1 MKQKCAKEAAK
12 MIKDNMI
19 VGFGGGSTVS
29 YLIEEIACSNKKVFA
44 VTPSMDT
51 EEICLAH
58 NIQVLPLSTISEI
71 DIAFDGCDEVD
82 VNLNAIK
89 SCGGIHSRE
98 KIVAAMAKKYILLA
112 DESKYSKQL
121 QFTYPVTVEVLP
133 SARRYVKK
141 ELRKLGADISERHCS
156 NKTGLTITDDG
167 NYLMEAIFDIE
178 TELIQGLAINSNE
191 GLRILDQKLN
201 SIAGIVGHGLFYHV
215 ASGVIIA
222 GRENARVLMKA

>member
-1 MKQKCAKEAAK
+1 M
-12 MIKDNMI
+12 
-19 VGFGGGSTVS
+19 
-29 YLIEEIACSNKKVFA
+29 
-44 VTPSMDT
+44 
-51 EEICLAH
+51 
-58 NIQVLPLSTISEI
+58 
-71 DIAFDGCDEVD
+71 D

-133 SARRYVKK
+133 SARCYVKK

-167 NYLMEAIFDIE
+167 NYLMESIFDIE
-178 TELIQGLAINSNE
+178 TALIQGLAINSNE

-201 SIAGIVGHGLFYHV
+201 SIAGIVGHGLFYQV